1 MAWPPNGSASAED
14 SWGEGMERYLKEL
27 LARQSAWQRSRAA
40 LPWAEKIRLAKVM
53 IEVQRALR
61 AGFDDRRELEKPSR

>member
-1 MAWPPNGSASAED
+1 
-14 SWGEGMERYLKEL
+14 MERYLKEL

-53 IEVQRALR
+53 IEAQRALR